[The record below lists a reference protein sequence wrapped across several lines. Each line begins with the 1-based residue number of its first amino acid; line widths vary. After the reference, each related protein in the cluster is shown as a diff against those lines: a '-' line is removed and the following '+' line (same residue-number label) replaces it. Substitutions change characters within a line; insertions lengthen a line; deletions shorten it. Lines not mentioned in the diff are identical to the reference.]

1 MFRSRQCLFSYNP
14 DSSMLYIVCMLG
26 VKKKIKFIRDSF
38 FLNLFF
44 VGVEV
49 MVARLAGTQA
59 IYSTCVH
66 RGWD

>member
-1 MFRSRQCLFSYNP
+1 
-14 DSSMLYIVCMLG
+14 MLYIVCMLG
-26 VKKKIKFIRDSF
+26 VKKIKFIRDSF